1 MARRRKPC
9 PPPPLH
15 ELEADIME
23 SLWAGGEMT
32 VREVMDELN
41 AQSSPERAYTTF
53 MTVMARLDRK
63 GLLTRRR
70 EGKTDIYRPVMTRD
84 EYLGVRAETEVSA
97 LVEQFGEIALT
108 QFARQMAGLDPARRR
123 ELQRLA
129 RKG

>member
-1 MARRRKPC
+1 MARPRN

-15 ELEADIME
+15 ELEAEVME
-23 SLWAGGEMT
+23 ALWSGGEMT
-32 VREVMDELN
+32 VRQVMDELN
-41 AQSSPERAYTTF
+41 ARSSPDRAYTTF

-70 EGKTDIYRPVMTRD
+70 EGKTDFYRPVMTRE
-84 EYLGVRAETEVSA
+84 EYLAVRAETEVSA
-97 LVEQFGEIALT
+97 LVDQFGEIALT
-108 QFARQMAGLDPARRR
+108 HFARQMARLDPARRR

>member
-1 MARRRKPC
+1 MARRRKPS

>member
-1 MARRRKPC
+1 MPRRRKAS

-70 EGKTDIYRPVMTRD
+70 EGKTDIYRAVMTRD
-84 EYLGVRAETEVSA
+84 EYLAVRAETEVSA

>member
-1 MARRRKPC
+1 MPRRRKAS

-70 EGKTDIYRPVMTRD
+70 EGKTDIYRPVMSRD
-84 EYLGVRAETEVSA
+84 EYLAVRAETEVSA

>member
-1 MARRRKPC
+1 MARRRKPS

-15 ELEADIME
+15 ELEAEVME